1 MYMIRYN
8 EPLSRHTSFK
18 IGGPACCWIE
28 PENPEGIL
36 EAINFIEAKNK
47 KFIIVGKG
55 TNLLVKDEGFNGAII
70 HLAKGF
76 EKIEIEREVIIKAGA
91 GLSLAKLVKY
101 AFDNGLAG
109 CEFLAGLPGNL
120 CGAIFMNAGVRNL
133 ECPAEFIEIKD
144 IILDVEILDLKDR
157 EMEPTR
163 AKVRGSC
170 GRNTERPE
178 HIRALKGAVLGR
190 ECIKT
195 LDKKDID
202 FKYRSSGLDEKII
215 LGARLKL
222 EKDNKVNIH
231 DRISAFN
238 KKRNWLTKIGF
249 PNAGS
254 IFKNPS
260 PDKSAGMLIES
271 CGLKGERIGD
281 AEISEVHANIIV
293 NLGKATAND
302 VLCLIDLAR
311 ASVKQKFDID
321 LELELKIT

>member
-1 MYMIRYN
+1 MLMYMIIYN

-18 IGGPACCWIE
+18 IGGPAYCWIE
-28 PENPEGIL
+28 PENSDGIL

-47 KFIIVGKG
+47 KFIILGKG

-76 EKIEIEREVIIKAGA
+76 EKIETEKEVIIKAGA
-91 GLSLAKLVKY
+91 GLSLARLTKY
-101 AFDNGLAG
+101 AFDNSLAG

-120 CGAIFMNAGVRNL
+120 CGAIFMNAGVRSL

-157 EMEPTR
+157 
-163 AKVRGSC
+163 K
-170 GRNTERPE
+170 
-178 HIRALKGAVLGR
+178 
-190 ECIKT
+190 IKT
-195 LDKKDID
+195 LDKRDID
-202 FKYRSSGLDEKII
+202 FKYRSSGLERKII

-222 EKDNKVNIH
+222 EKDNKINIQ
-231 DRISAFN
+231 DRIKAFN
-238 KKRNWLTKIGF
+238 KKRDWLAKIGF

-260 PDKSAGMLIES
+260 PYKSAGMLIES
-271 CGLKGERIGD
+271 CGLKGKRIGD
-281 AEISEVHANIIV
+281 AEISKVHANIIV

-302 VLCLIDLAR
+302 VLGLIDLAR
-311 ASVKQKFDID
+311 AGVKQKFDIN
-321 LELELKIT
+321 LELELKII

>member
-1 MYMIRYN
+1 MYMIIYN

-18 IGGPACCWIE
+18 IGGPAYCWIE
-28 PENPEGIL
+28 PENSDGIL

-47 KFIIVGKG
+47 KFIILGKG

-76 EKIEIEREVIIKAGA
+76 EKIETEKEVIIKAGA
-91 GLSLAKLVKY
+91 GLSLARLTKY
-101 AFDNGLAG
+101 AFDNSLAG

-120 CGAIFMNAGVRNL
+120 CGAIFMNAGVRSL

-157 EMEPTR
+157 
-163 AKVRGSC
+163 K
-170 GRNTERPE
+170 
-178 HIRALKGAVLGR
+178 
-190 ECIKT
+190 IKT
-195 LDKKDID
+195 LDKRDID
-202 FKYRSSGLDEKII
+202 FKYRSSGLERKII

-222 EKDNKVNIH
+222 EKDNKINIQ
-231 DRISAFN
+231 DRIKAFN
-238 KKRNWLTKIGF
+238 KKRDWLAKIGF

-260 PDKSAGMLIES
+260 PYKSAGMLIES
-271 CGLKGERIGD
+271 CGLKGKRIGD
-281 AEISEVHANIIV
+281 AEISKVHANIIV

-302 VLCLIDLAR
+302 VLGLIDLAR
-311 ASVKQKFDID
+311 AGVKQKFDIN
-321 LELELKIT
+321 LELELKII

>member
-1 MYMIRYN
+1 MPTYMTRCD

-18 IGGPACCWIE
+18 IGGPAYCWIE

-47 KFIIVGKG
+47 KFIIAGNG

-101 AFDNGLAG
+101 AFDNSLAG

-120 CGAIFMNAGVRNL
+120 GGAIFMNAGVRNL
-133 ECPAEFIEIKD
+133 EYPAEFIEIKN

-157 EMEPTR
+157 
-163 AKVRGSC
+163 K
-170 GRNTERPE
+170 
-178 HIRALKGAVLGR
+178 
-190 ECIKT
+190 IKT

-202 FKYRSSGLDEKII
+202 FKYRSSGLERKII

-222 EKDNKVNIH
+222 EKDNKVNIQ
-231 DRISAFN
+231 DRIKAFN
-238 KKRNWLTKIGF
+238 KKRDWLAKIGF

-254 IFKNPS
+254 IFKNPG

-271 CGLKGERIGD
+271 CGLKGKSIGD
-281 AEISEVHANIIV
+281 AEISKVHANIIV
-293 NLGKATAND
+293 NLGKATAKD
-302 VLCLIDLAR
+302 VLGLIDLAR
-311 ASVKQKFDID
+311 ATVKQKFDID
-321 LELELKIT
+321 LELELKII

>member
-1 MYMIRYN
+1 MPMYMIRYD

-18 IGGPACCWIE
+18 IGGPAYCWIE

-157 EMEPTR
+157 E
-163 AKVRGSC
+163 
-170 GRNTERPE
+170 
-178 HIRALKGAVLGR
+178 
-190 ECIKT
+190 IKT

-222 EKDNKVNIH
+222 EKDNKVNIQ

-271 CGLKGERIGD
+271 CGLKGERIGG

-302 VLCLIDLAR
+302 VLGLIDLAR
-311 ASVKQKFDID
+311 ASVKQKFGID